1 MEDKHRKQLLEEY
14 EEAAL
19 RLWMDEYTEMEGE
32 RLWKEYQEAE
42 ENGEVP
48 EIPGELDKKCKQLIH
63 SSLKKKKRKQALAQ
77 FMRSA
82 SRIAACLCIILVCSS
97 AAVLSV
103 EAFRIPV
110 INFFL
115 RLENRYTSLS
125 FSDPIVDAESRADEL
140 KQLSG
145 VAIPSGYKLFKQD
158 VYESGSIFLFYLN
171 ENNEN
176 ISILVNPAEGSFNY
190 DTENA
195 TQTEMELCGHEAFFV
210 EKEGFR
216 VIWLNAE
223 EDMIYELFADG
234 LDINSFWKLAFL
246 LAE

>member
-1 MEDKHRKQLLEEY
+1 MEDKHRQQLLEEY

-19 RLWMDEYTEMEGE
+19 KLWMDEYAELEGE

-48 EIPGELDKKCKQLIH
+48 EIPEELDKKCKRLIH
-63 SSLKKKKRKQALAQ
+63 SSLKKKKQAFAQ

-97 AAVLSV
+97 AVVLSV

-125 FSDPIVDAESRADEL
+125 FSNPIVNAESRADDI
-140 KQLSG
+140 KQLSDI
-145 VAIPSGYKLFKQD
+145 AIPSDYNLVLQN
-158 VYESGSIFLFYLN
+158 VYENGKLVFGYEN
-171 ENNEN
+171 DNNEVITIKVSPAN
-176 ISILVNPAEGSFNY
+176 GILNY
-190 DTENA
+190 DTENVH
-195 TQTEMELCGHEAFFV
+195 QKEMQLCGHTAFFV

-223 EDMIYELFADG
+223 EDLTFDLFADG
-234 LDINSFWKLAFL
+234 LNEDLFWELAFL

>member
-1 MEDKHRKQLLEEY
+1 MEDKHRQQLLEEY

-19 RLWMDEYTEMEGE
+19 KLWMDEYAELEGE
-32 RLWKEYQEAE
+32 RLWEEYQEAE
-42 ENGEVP
+42 KNGEVP
-48 EIPGELDKKCKQLIH
+48 EIPEELDKKCKQLIH
-63 SSLKKKKRKQALAQ
+63 SSLKKKKRKQAFAQ

-97 AAVLSV
+97 AVVLSV

-125 FSDPIVDAESRADEL
+125 FSDPIVDAESLADEL

-158 VYESGSIFLFYLN
+158 VNESGSIFLFYLN

-176 ISILVNPAEGSFNY
+176 ISILVNPADGAFNY

>member
-1 MEDKHRKQLLEEY
+1 MEDKHRQQLLEEY

-19 RLWMDEYTEMEGE
+19 RLWMDEYAELEGE

-42 ENGEVP
+42 GNGEVP
-48 EIPGELDKKCKQLIH
+48 EIPEELDKKCKQLIH
-63 SSLKKKKRKQALAQ
+63 SSLKKQKRKQAFDQ

-97 AAVLSV
+97 AVVLSV

-125 FSDPIVDAESRADEL
+125 FSDPTVTAESRADEL
-140 KQLSG
+140 KKLSG
-145 VAIPSGYKLFKQD
+145 ISIPPDYSLVLQNT
-158 VYESGSIFLFYLN
+158 YENGCIFLCYQN
-171 ENNEN
+171 ESNNV
-176 ISILVNPAEGSFNY
+176 ITIMVNPADGEFNY
-190 DTENA
+190 DTEDA
-195 TQTEMELCGHEAFFV
+195 TQTEMELCGHKAFFV

-216 VIWLNAE
+216 IIWLDAE
-223 EDMIYELFADG
+223 ENLIYELVSDG
-234 LDINSFWKLAFL
+234 LDINTFWKLAFL

>member
-1 MEDKHRKQLLEEY
+1 MEDKHRQQLLKEY

-19 RLWMDEYTEMEGE
+19 KLWMDEYAELEGE

-48 EIPGELDKKCKQLIH
+48 EIPEELDKKCKQLIH
-63 SSLKKKKRKQALAQ
+63 SSLKKKKRKQAFAQ

-97 AAVLSV
+97 AVVLSV

-125 FSDPIVDAESRADEL
+125 FSDPIVDAESLADEL
-140 KQLSG
+140 KQVSG

-158 VYESGSIFLFYLN
+158 VYESGRIFLFYLN

-176 ISILVNPAEGSFNY
+176 ISILVNPADGSFNY

-223 EDMIYELFADG
+223 ENVIYELFADG